1 MTADP
6 ELIAAIARTLS
17 AGYVKDTTGV
27 PGKWA
32 DLDEGDR
39 KIWLN
44 AAKRAIRRVDEL
56 RLSKTSS

>member
-6 ELIAAIARTLS
+6 ELVAAIARTLS
-17 AGYVKDTTGV
+17 AGYVKDMTGA

-32 DLDEGDR
+32 ELDEGDR

-44 AAKRAIRRVDEL
+44 AAKRAIRRIDEL
-56 RLSKTSS
+56 RLAKTNS